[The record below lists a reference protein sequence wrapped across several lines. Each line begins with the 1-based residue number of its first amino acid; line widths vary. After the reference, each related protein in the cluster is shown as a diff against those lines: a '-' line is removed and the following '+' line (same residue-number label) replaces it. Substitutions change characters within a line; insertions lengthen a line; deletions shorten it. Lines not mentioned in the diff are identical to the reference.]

1 MPAGRDTSL
10 RMDSEG
16 SVPSR
21 RAAKSPFFAVASAQ
35 SPWFW
40 WRSPSPHTHSGLLA
54 QFFLFLPWASAE
66 HAPND
71 DSRYGSAA
79 RDAIAWLFCGGA
91 EGAGEHTMAQSAVGH
106 APRLRSPS
114 C

>member
-54 QFFLFLPWASAE
+54 QFFFVLQWASAE

-79 RDAIAWLFCGGA
+79 RRDRLVVLWRGG
-91 EGAGEHTMAQSAVGH
+91 GGGG
-106 APRLRSPS
+106 
-114 C
+114 